1 MYTQFRSAKEL
12 ADLVMEEARKS
23 GKCQNLL
30 SGTVR
35 RIGHPGD
42 WTFSTAWSGAAV
54 SDDCRNELTA
64 IEIRVKERGFGLKE

>member
-1 MYTQFRSAKEL
+1 VYTQFRSAKEL

-42 WTFSTAWSGAAV
+42 WTFSTARQALRYPMIVGMS
-54 SDDCRNELTA
+54 
-64 IEIRVKERGFGLKE
+64 